1 MLLFIIMI
9 RLVIMVM
16 SDMLVFIFNRNCF
29 MIFVVN
35 FNFTILPDMF
45 MVTMTMASLTFL
57 LSFFLEPFGILMFGL
72 VDDPESLFEL
82 CALLCNFLMD
92 FLFVILI
99 EYFFNVFVQLHFDEI
114 CPHFFHAA
122 DLDCHWF
129 FTILKLNLFLAVVD
143 DAFYVEERSE
153 GFVVLVMLVFCS
165 LARLSHFI

>member
-1 MLLFIIMI
+1 MI

-82 CALLCNFLMD
+82 CALLRNFLMD

-153 GFVVLVMLVFCS
+153 RFVMLVMLVFCS
-165 LARLSHFI
+165 FARLSHFI